1 MQSGN
6 AHSGTSGRLYNLGTV
21 TPQECTLSAN
31 TATNAGGSIS
41 NGAPGVLPID
51 DSTVFNNVAP
61 SGADIYNLGLLTLD
75 DSTGG
80 GIGP

>member
-21 TPQECTLSAN
+21 TLQECTLSAN
-31 TATNAGGSIS
+31 TATSAGGSIS
-41 NGAPGVLPID
+41 NGAPGVLTID

-61 SGADIYNLGLLTLD
+61 SGADLYNLGAGTLND
-75 DSTGG
+75 TTVGVL
-80 GIGP
+80 GP